1 MQVKVTIYKRVL
13 LSYEIEV
20 KVDPNF
26 DKSALVQAVH
36 EYAPD
41 GAEGWEEAGA
51 AEYDSDKHSGVPRA
65 IVKEIGDKL
74 PYFDGLAGRIIEKP

>member
-13 LSYEIEV
+13 LSYEIDV
-20 KVDPNF
+20 KVEQNF
-26 DKSALVQAVH
+26 NGEALIQAVH

-51 AEYDSDKHSGVPRA
+51 AEYDSDKHSGVPKA
-65 IVKEIGDKL
+65 TIKEIGGKM